1 MWKQWNNEKGI
12 TLFELLAAVVLASI
26 VMLLV
31 FSVLMSGTKQYKNQ
45 LEKNNQLT
53 DISYALKMI
62 TKDIRKTE
70 NPRIISKSEIE
81 LNGINYS
88 KVGNTITRNGD
99 VIARHI
105 ELFNVK
111 DNYGTEH
118 YDENNIKWFIEIKSL
133 DQKKTNKTEI
143 YLRKG
148 DE

>member
-12 TLFELLAAVVLASI
+12 TLVELLAAVVLASI

-31 FSVLMSGTKQYKNQ
+31 FSVLMSGTKQYKGQ

-62 TKDIRKTE
+62 TKDIRKTKE
-70 NPRIISKSEIE
+70 PQIISVSEIE

-99 VIARHI
+99 VIARNI
-105 ELFNVK
+105 ELFKVK

-133 DQKKTNKTEI
+133 DQKKTKKTEI

>member
-12 TLFELLAAVVLASI
+12 TLVELLAAVVLASI

-99 VIARHI
+99 VIARDI
-105 ELFNVK
+105 EIFFVDDGYETGK
-111 DNYGTEH
+111 
-118 YDENNIKWFIEIKSL
+118 YDEKNIKWFIEIKSL
-133 DQKKTNKTEI
+133 DQKETKKTEI
-143 YLRKG
+143 YIRKG

>member
-12 TLFELLAAVVLASI
+12 TLVELLAAVVLASI

-70 NPRIISKSEIE
+70 NPQIISKSEIE

-99 VIARHI
+99 VIARDI
-105 ELFNVK
+105 EIFFVDDGYETGK
-111 DNYGTEH
+111 
-118 YDENNIKWFIEIKSL
+118 YDEKNIKWFIEIKSL
-133 DQKKTNKTEI
+133 DQKETKKTEI
-143 YLRKG
+143 YIRKG

>member
-12 TLFELLAAVVLASI
+12 TLVELLAAVVLASI

-31 FSVLMSGTKQYKNQ
+31 FSVLMSGTKQYKGQ

-70 NPRIISKSEIE
+70 NPQIISKSEIE

-99 VIARHI
+99 VIARDI
-105 ELFNVK
+105 EIFFVDDGYETGK
-111 DNYGTEH
+111 
-118 YDENNIKWFIEIKSL
+118 YDEKNIKWFIEIKSL
-133 DQKKTNKTEI
+133 DQKETKKTEI
-143 YLRKG
+143 YIRKG